1 MHAVDEPSLNHALV
15 KMLRSIKTVKLAI
28 CPPSNFAL
36 LGLLPALAYLLLF
49 LLVCGST
56 THAQTNVVTQHYD
69 NFRSGANTNE
79 TILTPANVNTATF
92 GKLFSNPVDGY
103 VFAQPL
109 YLQGVT
115 MGPGTAQP
123 GTTHNVV
130 FIATEHD
137 SVYAF
142 DADANT
148 GANAAP
154 LWQITLLDAAHGAA
168 AGATTMPPSDVSNDV
183 LGPEIGITGTPVIDS
198 ASGTLYVVGVTKENG
213 TYIHRLHALDITTGA
228 EKVSFNSPMAITAS
242 VPGTGTGSVS
252 GALSLDDKWH
262 LQRPGLLLL
271 NGIVYSAFGSQND
284 NGPWHGW
291 ILAYN
296 AATLHQTGVYCA
308 TPNSAGSGVWM
319 AGSGLSADV
328 VDPVNHPYGRMFVA
342 TGNGTYD
349 ATPPY
354 TNSMDYGDDHLRLDL
369 TNGVLTV
376 QDSFTPF
383 NQASLNSNDN
393 DTGSGGIVLLPDQTT
408 GGHTH
413 LLAQVGKDG
422 RIFLVDR
429 DTMGGY
435 CSTCTTLDTQIV
447 QELPAAIPNGLWGMP
462 AYWNGNLYF
471 WGNEDTMRAFS
482 FTNGRLSSNPTS
494 TSSETVNFE
503 GSIPT
508 VSADGNT
515 NGIVW
520 NIDSATAHFVLMA
533 HDALDVGTTLYS
545 TTQNSSRDSGSN
557 GVRFSVP
564 TVVNGKVYAGDQY
577 QINVYG
583 LLGGETQA
591 ATPVFNPSS
600 ESFTGTV
607 SVAISD
613 STSGAS
619 IYYTTNGST
628 PTTSSTLYSG
638 PISVSASETIEAIA
652 TAVNHLQSPV
662 ASATYTESSPAAAT
676 PTFSPAPGTYT
687 STQTVTISDATTGA
701 AIYYT
706 TNGTTPTTS
715 STKYSTPISVGSSET
730 IQAIAVASGYT
741 NSAVGSAA
749 YTISTGSPSINF
761 GSGFTSTS
769 GLQLNGSAIWNSAAS
784 RLRLT
789 DSNTAGYETG
799 STFFTAPVNIQSF
812 TNNFSFQLTSAT
824 GDGFTFTI
832 QSSGDTVLGPA
843 GAGLGYGYSG
853 STAFPNSVAVK
864 FDLYNNAGE
873 GNDSTGMYTDGAT
886 PTVPAVD
893 MTSSGVNLHSG
904 DVMNVTMTYNG
915 TTLAW
920 TITDATTGAT
930 FSTSATVNIPSLVG
944 GSTAFVGFTGGTGG
958 ATAIQEIL
966 SWTYTPGSGTTSP
979 AATPTFSPAAGT
991 YTSAQTV
998 TIGDATTGAVIY
1010 YTTNGTTPTTSSSKY
1025 STPISVSSTET
1036 IQAIAVASGYT
1047 NSAVASAA
1055 YTINIP
1061 QTAATPTFSPA
1072 GGSYNSAQSV
1082 TISDTTTGAAIY
1094 YTTDGTTPT
1103 ASSTKYSAAISVASS
1118 ETIQA
1123 IAVASGYNNSAIASA
1138 SYSITIPQASTPT
1151 FSPAPGTYTSTQTVT
1166 ISDATTGAAIYY
1178 TTNGTTPTTSST
1190 KYSMPISVSSSETIQ
1205 AIAVASGYT
1214 NSAVGSAAYTI
1225 STGSPSINFGSGF
1238 TSSTGL
1244 TLNGGASIVSNR
1256 LRLTD
1261 GGATEARSAFFSTPV
1276 NIQSFTNNFS
1286 FQLTSATGDGF
1297 TFTIQGDSSPTW
1309 IGAAGGG
1316 LGYGAGAPGG
1326 IAGIPLSAA
1335 VKFDIYNNN
1344 GEGSDSTG
1352 LYINGASPT
1361 IPAIDVTS
1369 SGVVLS
1375 SGDILNVAMA
1385 YDGTTLSWT
1394 ITDTTTG
1401 KSFSTSAAV
1410 NLLDIIESPT
1420 AYVGFTAST
1429 GGSTA
1434 TQDILSWTFTGTPIS
1449 GAKMPMRYETESLPG
1464 TSSGPS
1470 YGVMDWSG
1478 FTDGIGTVFGAA
1490 AVGDNV
1496 TIPINVP
1503 AAATYNVRVGVKA
1516 TNSRGILQLSVNGV
1530 NVGSPADEYSSVG
1543 YTWEELNLGNV
1554 ALAAGSQPFK
1564 FTVTGKDAASSAYQL
1579 TFDFITLI
1587 PQ

>member
-1 MHAVDEPSLNHALV
+1 MHAVDESFLNHALV
-15 KMLRSIKTVKLAI
+15 KMLRSVKIVRLATLQ
-28 CPPSNFAL
+28 PSNFVSPS
-36 LGLLPALAYLLLF
+36 LLPALAYLFLF
-49 LLVCGST
+49 LLLCGAT
-56 THAQTNVVTQHYD
+56 AHAQTVVTQHYD

-79 TILTPANVNTATF
+79 TILSPANVNTSTF
-92 GKLFSNPVDGY
+92 GKLFSSTTDGY
-103 VFAQPL
+103 VYTQPL
-109 YLQGVT
+109 YLPGIT
-115 MGPGTAQP
+115 MGAGTPQA
-123 GTTHNVV
+123 GTTHNVI

-142 DADANT
+142 DADSNT
-148 GANAAP
+148 GANASP
-154 LWQITLLDAAHGAA
+154 LWQITLLDAAHGAT
-168 AGATTMPPSDVSNDV
+168 AGATTVPNSDVSSDDIS
-183 LGPEIGITGTPVIDS
+183 PEIGITSTPVIDPV
-198 ASGTLYVVGVTKENG
+198 SGTLYVVGKTSEGGN
-213 TYIHRLHALDITTGA
+213 YFQRLHALDITTGA
-228 EKVSFNSPMAITAS
+228 EKFNGPTTIQAS
-242 VPGTGTGSVS
+242 VPGTGNGSS
-252 GALSLDDKWH
+252 GGVLHFDPLWEN
-262 LQRPGLLLL
+262 QRAGLLLL
-271 NGIVYSAFGSQND
+271 NGIVYFGFGAHGD

-291 ILAYN
+291 VLAYN
-296 AATLHQTGVYCA
+296 ATTLLQTSAYCISPNGV
-308 TPNSAGSGVWM
+308 GGGVWM
-319 AGSGLSADV
+319 SGAGLAADV
-328 VDPVNHPYGRMFVA
+328 PDPVNHPYGRMFIA
-342 TGNGTYD
+342 TGNGPFD
-349 ATPPY
+349 ATKPY
-354 TNSMDYGDDHLRLDL
+354 SNNMDYGDSHIRLDL
-369 TNGVLTV
+369 TGGVMTV
-376 QDSFTPF
+376 QDSFTPSD
-383 NQASLNSNDN
+383 QASLNSGDN
-393 DTGSGGIVLLPDQTT
+393 DVASGGIVLLPDQTS

-413 LLAQVGKDG
+413 LLVQVGKEG
-422 RIFLVDR
+422 TVYLVDR
-429 DTMGGY
+429 DNMGGY
-435 CSTCTTLDTQIV
+435 STTADNIV
-447 QELPAAIPNGLWGMP
+447 QELPGAIGGVWGMP
-462 AYWNGNLYF
+462 AYWNNNVYF
-471 WGNEDTMRAFS
+471 WGANDYQKAFS
-482 FTNGRLSSNPTS
+482 LMNGLLSSTYTS
-494 TSSETVNFE
+494 ESTELIAAGGTNFAVSSN
-503 GSIPT
+503 
-508 VSADGNT
+508 GNT

-520 NIDSATAHFVLMA
+520 TIQSVGGHFILMA
-533 HDALDVGTTLYS
+533 HDATNLATTLYS
-545 TTQNSSRDSGSN
+545 SNQNSSRDGGSN
-557 GVRFSVP
+557 GVKFTVP
-564 TVVNGKVYAGDQY
+564 TIINGKVYAGDQY
-577 QINVYG
+577 QVNVYG
-583 LLGGETQA
+583 LLGGEQQTD
-591 ATPVFNPSS
+591 TPVFSPTS
-600 ESFTGTV
+600 ESFSGTISV
-607 SVAISD
+607 SISD

-619 IYYTTNGST
+619 IYYTINGTT
-628 PTTSSTLYSG
+628 PTTSSTLYTG
-638 PISVSASETIEAIA
+638 PITVSATETIEAIA
-652 TAVNHLQSPV
+652 IAVNHLQSPV
-662 ASATYTESSPAAAT
+662 ASATYTESSPTAAT
-676 PTFSPAPGTYT
+676 PTFSPTPGTYT
-687 STQTVTISDATTGA
+687 STQTVTISDATSGA

-715 STKYSTPISVGSSET
+715 STKYSAPISVGSSET

-761 GSGFTSTS
+761 GSGFTSTT

-789 DSNTAGYETG
+789 DSNTAGNETG
-799 STFFTAPVNIQSF
+799 SAFFTTPVNIQSF
-812 TNNFSFQLTSAT
+812 TNNFSFQLTSANA
-824 GDGFTFTI
+824 DGFTFTI

-843 GAGLGYGYSG
+843 GGGLGYGS
-853 STAFPNSVAVK
+853 STSFPQSVAVK

-873 GNDSTGMYTDGAT
+873 GNDSTGMYTDGAM

-920 TITDATTGAT
+920 TVTDATTGAT

-944 GSTAFVGFTGGTGG
+944 GSTAYVGFTGGTGG

-998 TIGDATTGAVIY
+998 TISDTTSGAAIY
-1010 YTTNGTTPTTSSSKY
+1010 YTTNGTTPTTSSTKY
-1025 STPISVSSTET
+1025 STPISVSSSET

-1061 QTAATPTFSPA
+1061 QTAATPTFSPV

-1094 YTTDGTTPT
+1094 YTT
-1103 ASSTKYSAAISVASS
+1103 
-1118 ETIQA
+1118 
-1123 IAVASGYNNSAIASA
+1123 
-1138 SYSITIPQASTPT
+1138 
-1151 FSPAPGTYTSTQTVT
+1151 
-1166 ISDATTGAAIYY
+1166 
-1178 TTNGTTPTTSST
+1178 NGTTPTTSST
-1190 KYSMPISVSSSETIQ
+1190 KYSAPISVSSSETIQ
-1205 AIAVASGYT
+1205 AIAAASGYT

-1261 GGATEARSAFFSTPV
+1261 GGTTEARSAFFTTPV

-1297 TFTIQGDSSPTW
+1297 TFVIQGDSSPTW
-1309 IGAAGGG
+1309 IGIAGGG
-1316 LGYGAGAPGG
+1316 LAYGAGAPGG

-1361 IPAIDVTS
+1361 IPAIDMTS

-1375 SGDILNVAMA
+1375 SGDILNVAMT
-1385 YDGTTLSWT
+1385 YNGTTLSWT
-1394 ITDTTTG
+1394 VTDTTTG
-1401 KSFSTSAAV
+1401 KSFSTSATV

-1449 GAKMPMRYETESLPG
+1449 GAKLPIRYETESLPG

-1478 FTDGIGTVFGAA
+1478 FTDGVGTVFSAA

-1496 TIPINVP
+1496 TIPINIP
-1503 AAATYNVRVGVKA
+1503 ATATYNVRVGVKA

-1543 YTWEELNLGNV
+1543 YTWEELNIGNV
-1554 ALAAGSQPFK
+1554 ALSAGSQPFK
-1564 FTVTGKDAASSAYQL
+1564 FTVTGKNAASSAYQL
-1579 TFDFITLI
+1579 TFDYITLI